1 MSCCSF
7 KRPKMSHEDHQK
19 WRLKMLNY
27 WRDRL
32 EERLAGVDASIS
44 KLEEHIKRDT
54 ANTTEIGT
62 SPLDE

>member
-1 MSCCSF
+1 
-7 KRPKMSHEDHQK
+7 MSHEDHQK

-44 KLEEHIKRDT
+44 KLEEQIERDKKKDSV
-54 ANTTEIGT
+54 EE
-62 SPLDE
+62 SPEPHKDF